1 MVAVDTMEA
10 QQQLLR
16 AELEGKQRHLVSL
29 QAEVASAR
37 RQGLTVAQAI
47 QDNVSKYELLSCLH
61 LNSRVLAM
69 NRASN

>member
-1 MVAVDTMEA
+1 MVAVDAMEA

-37 RQGLTVAQAI
+37 RQGPTVAQAI
-47 QDNVSKYELLSCLH
+47 QDNVRMSFSPACI
-61 LNSRVLAM
+61 
-69 NRASN
+69 